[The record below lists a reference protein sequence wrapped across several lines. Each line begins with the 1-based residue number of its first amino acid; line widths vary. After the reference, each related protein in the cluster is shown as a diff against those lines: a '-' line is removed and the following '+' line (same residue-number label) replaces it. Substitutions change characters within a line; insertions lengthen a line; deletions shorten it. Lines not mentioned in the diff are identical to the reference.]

1 MTHNTTHIIT
11 IQSYYRR
18 YIRRKQYVRLY
29 NATFRIQNFILHRID
44 NVLLLENIK
53 YLSNF
58 AKSKD
63 KASFIQKKNKCVLDE
78 TTAKH
83 EKDMQTL
90 ELYIKKL
97 KSMLHEEQIQ
107 NSILRE
113 KNNSIMNRVRM
124 LQDEHTTIHNQLMIE
139 KETNTM
145 AQSENETNRNN
156 YRSTQLQ
163 LDHIIKELH
172 TYTEECI
179 QAQHTNQSLK
189 DMNIGLCTKLG
200 NTYIS
205 LANTQEELHKHRGKT
220 VWDILFKR
228 IN

>member
-1 MTHNTTHIIT
+1 MTHNMSHIIT

-18 YIRRKQYVRLY
+18 YIQRKQYIHLY
-29 NATFRIQNFILHRID
+29 NATYKIQNFILHRID

-63 KASFIQKKNKCVLDE
+63 KASFIQQKNKCVLDE
-78 TTAKH
+78 TSAKH
-83 EKDMQTL
+83 NNDMQTL
-90 ELYIKKL
+90 
-97 KSMLHEEQIQ
+97 KSMLREEQIQ
-107 NSILRE
+107 NSMLRE

-145 AQSENETNRNN
+145 AQAENETNRND

-163 LDHIIKELH
+163 LDYIINELH

-179 QAQHTNQSLK
+179 QARHTNQSLK